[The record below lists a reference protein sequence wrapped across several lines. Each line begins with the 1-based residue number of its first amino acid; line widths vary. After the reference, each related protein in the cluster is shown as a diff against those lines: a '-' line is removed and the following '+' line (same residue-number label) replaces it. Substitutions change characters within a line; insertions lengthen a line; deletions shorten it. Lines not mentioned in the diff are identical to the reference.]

1 MLMFKAMIAEM
12 FAISQDSEI
21 VSILG
26 VKAYFAV
33 FETLKRSCDPLGD
46 WNAFVQTM
54 KDENSSI
61 YNDFFHYAIREIY
74 LMSLYRPDLD
84 VMDYIMGESLFV
96 WVNAVVRNDWPM
108 YYHVAPI
115 CGNCLIYNNDQF
127 IVPNPFYMTI
137 KQEYD
142 SYMGCY
148 TPIPAETTVPA
159 IPAEEP
165 VVPAIVA
172 EEPVVPA
179 IVAEE
184 PVVPVIPAEEPVVP
198 AIPAETT
205 VPAIPAVPD
214 VNIGDMLPIRSL
226 NVLKTLIRDVTTIFE
241 KVLKGDE
248 TQTWL
253 NSLSSKDTMF
263 KIADSGII
271 TDVASK
277 LWESYARNNYHGVE
291 QLQSLSTIKDELV
304 SFCFCGKHPSFAYT
318 MDTLRSTMKKRNL
331 SKLST
336 GLTVVFRTQSFIDF
350 QKPYSKSMSVIC
362 SLNLEKLTYSMVKRF
377 KDVQSVVDPR
387 VYLTEAVAEPSGP
400 VSLIG

>member
-12 FAISQDSEI
+12 FVISQDSEI

-61 YNDFFHYAIREIY
+61 YNDFFHYVIREIY

-148 TPIPAETTVPA
+148 TPIPAETTVP
-159 IPAEEP
+159 
-165 VVPAIVA
+165 V
-172 EEPVVPA
+172 

-184 PVVPVIPAEEPVVP
+184 PVVPVIPAETTVP
-198 AIPAETT
+198 TIPAETT
-205 VPAIPAVPD
+205 VPTIPAVPD

-304 SFCFCGKHPSFAYT
+304 SFCFFGKHPSFAYT

-400 VSLIG
+400 VSLIV